1 MTPDLKATFF
11 DITQQSASAGSSVQL
26 LFDWQNTSD
35 ATLENVQVDFYL
47 SSNFFISTNDF
58 LLSSFTIDS
67 LEAGAQTGPIAITVD
82 LPEADAEIWN
92 AIGNGAYYIG
102 TIPQG
107 ESEAFPVTRGVNED
121 VIRVDIPELA
131 DLTAKSF
138 EVTSVGSDTLEF
150 TFNIANIAQ
159 GNSGNFEVDFYLSSN
174 DYISTDDYFL
184 GSFDIADVAGRSETG
199 EITVSFDLPA
209 EDAELFQIDNDG
221 VFAAGIIIDEA
232 GLVNE
237 TNVNNNSNQGQQIDS
252 QLIRL
257 DRGALPNLQTI
268 LFDVVEDGSFSPGQ
282 QITTNFALANPTSSP
297 VTEDFEVSFFLSTN
311 SFISTDDTL
320 LGSVTVPGGTL
331 DAFDIVEL
339 QQILDLPELEE
350 FDFDSGRQ
358 FVGAIVDSGNV
369 IAESVESD
377 NSNRGQLL
385 DSDGEGQFLDNFR
398 ASIPDLT
405 LLSFDVLS
413 DEAAVSGTVDIEFNV
428 ANISQGSSDPFSV
441 SFFISDNDFI
451 STNDFLLGTYEVSE
465 GLAGGISSTGIIS
478 QTFTLP
484 DISEEFW
491 RFIGDGTYRIGAIV
505 DAADEVDEYLEGNN
519 SNLGVGIDTDIVFV
533 DEVPFADLVSESFA
547 VVPDFEVEA
556 GEEVTIEFSV
566 ANHRSTAAGSF
577 EVEVYLSN
585 NDFISTNDLLVG
597 TVDVSGLAGDSSTGI
612 IQTTITLPD
621 ANDPFWDQPIFGTP
635 HLGILIDPD
644 NEVTEFSQL
653 NNNNQGQGIDNEA
666 IDLILEADLF
676 GTSFN
681 VVPEGTLISGED
693 FEVTY
698 EVSNQGTVAAEFSA
712 TNFFLLSEEYFN
724 NNSAISPEDTNDP
737 DSGLIFLF
745 GDTTSNSLDIPGR
758 TSTGELSIE
767 LSLPDDLATGTY
779 FVGALHDQFNEIAE
793 SNEFNNSLTG
803 EFLDFEE
810 VFIAGNDVL

>member
-465 GLAGGISSTGIIS
+465 GLAGGISSTGIIN

-724 NNSAISPEDTNDP
+724 NNSAINPEDTNDP

-745 GDTTSNSLDIPGR
+745 GDTTSSSLDIPGR

-767 LSLPDDLATGTY
+767 LTLPDDLATGTY
-779 FVGALHDQFNEIAE
+779 FIGALHDQFNEIAE

>member
-745 GDTTSNSLDIPGR
+745 GDTTSNSLDIPVR